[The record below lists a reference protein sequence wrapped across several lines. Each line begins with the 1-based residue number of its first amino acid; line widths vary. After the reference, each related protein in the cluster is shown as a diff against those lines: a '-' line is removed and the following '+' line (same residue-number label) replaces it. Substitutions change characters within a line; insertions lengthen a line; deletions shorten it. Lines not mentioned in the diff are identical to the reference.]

1 MIDVDLKKY
10 ATSISQLTY
19 DMEKLCRT
27 KEVLFCES
35 INLTPIEF
43 RCLRFL
49 YNTDFAQVKDLAKG
63 MDLTPSR
70 VTNLLNSLED
80 KKYVQRDI
88 SSEDRRIIKVRLTLA
103 GKDFTKEIQDKYIK
117 FHEDILSS
125 VENENRLSEMLNSL
139 KSFQTI
145 MEQFLL
151 KQKEK

>member
-1 MIDVDLKKY
+1 MDLKQY
-10 ATSISQLTY
+10 ASNVSQLTY
-19 DMEKLCRT
+19 EMEKLCRT

-49 YNTDFAQVKDLAKG
+49 YNRDFTQVKELAKD

-70 VTNLLNSLED
+70 VTNLLNSLEE

-88 SSEDRRIIKVRLTLA
+88 SSEDRRIIKVRLTSI

-117 FHEDILSS
+117 FHEDILSL
-125 VENENRLSEMLNSL
+125 VENENKLSEMLDSL

-145 MEQFLL
+145 MEQFLI
-151 KQKEK
+151 KQKGEK